1 MYCSE
6 FSGPRQSLKNT
17 GSKWTFY
24 SQPQGRNAE
33 AAWRR
38 ATWPAVKSFPEA
50 IPLALRQ
57 LRRIEWN
64 LIWKAAAVP
73 LEAQRMSLRT
83 EKELISLTLDTACS
97 HWRAQPSLWTCI
109 WESCSCC
116 SCCSVSQSCPT
127 LCDPVDC
134 STPGFPVLHHL
145 PELAQTH
152 IRWLGDAI
160 QPSHPLSPPS
170 PAFSLSQ
177 HQGLFQWVGSSH
189 QVAKV
194 LELQHQSFQWIF
206 WIDFL

>member
-6 FSGPRQSLKNT
+6 FSGPRQSLKST

-38 ATWPAVKSFPEA
+38 VTWPAVKSFPEA

-83 EKELISLTLDTACS
+83 EKELISPTLDTACS
-97 HWRAQPSLWTCI
+97 YWRAQPSLWTCI

-116 SCCSVSQSCPT
+116 SCSVSQSCPT
-127 LCDPVDC
+127 LCDPMDC
-134 STPGFPVLHHL
+134 SQASLSFIISRSLLKLTSID
-145 PELAQTH
+145 LAM
-152 IRWLGDAI
+152 
-160 QPSHPLSPPS
+160 PSNHPILCHPLLLPS
-170 PAFSLSQ
+170 VFPSIR
-177 HQGLFQWVGSSH
+177 WVGSSH

-194 LELQHQSFQWIF
+194 LELQHQSFQWIV